1 MNHRFLTY
9 HDSSISYSQFGNGQ
23 TLLIC
28 LHGYGEDA
36 ASFAFLEP
44 FIGSDFTC
52 IALEMP
58 FHGNTN
64 WNESYPFT
72 VTILTEIIELIWQG
86 PVENAYVIGY
96 SMGGRIALQLLEYIP
111 ACISKL
117 ILVAPDGLQKN
128 IWYTLSTQNSVGN
141 TLFHYT
147 MRNPDWFFSTVSLL
161 YKLGFINKSIYNFV
175 HFYLDDAESRMLLY
189 QRWTILRKFNP
200 RISIL
205 QKMIQHHKIKLR
217 MLYGK
222 YDRIILS
229 KRGYRLMKHLEEN
242 VQLLEID
249 AGHQLLKVKYK
260 DVLLSLIYT

>member
-111 ACISKL
+111 ACICKL

-200 RISIL
+200 RL
-205 QKMIQHHKIKLR
+205 QRRPHDPPDTRQKMSNICTAHSGRNRRPNTDSRPEGRHR
-217 MLYGK
+217 VFT
-222 YDRIILS
+222 RIGSRQVRI
-229 KRGYRLMKHLEEN
+229 YR
-242 VQLLEID
+242 
-249 AGHQLLKVKYK
+249 
-260 DVLLSLIYT
+260 